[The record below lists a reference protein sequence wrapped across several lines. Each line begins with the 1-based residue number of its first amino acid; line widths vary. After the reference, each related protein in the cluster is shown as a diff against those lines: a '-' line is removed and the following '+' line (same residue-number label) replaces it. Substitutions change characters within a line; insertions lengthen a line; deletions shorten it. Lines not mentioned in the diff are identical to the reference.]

1 MTKRDFF
8 LKAMLAQE
16 FRRRAWV
23 ISAFSLIR
31 ENIDAW
37 KKEPY
42 PYRIVQTPA
51 GHFFIDPDKGG
62 QLTLIEDAVA
72 AEPPLKI
79 KEHLELATG
88 EVENLYK
95 DVVTT
100 YGNVLFNYTVLIY
113 PFGKKVP
120 FQEGRVSAGKLEEHV
135 IGRLAD
141 NPKPGDPAPK
151 AIDTVAP
158 LYVSEYLKF
167 CDAMFY
173 LAGFTQ
179 LCVPAV
185 TRKTMQAPPG
195 ILELRKK
202 LLEENKDR
210 LNDPAVIANVMQ
222 QLIKYDKEY
231 LKDDEGANFL
241 ISGKSYNVVRSK
253 LFLMHGAEA
262 GMGDGVDVDLIQ
274 NSLSEGWDIR
284 KFPAMNNSLRM
295 GSFNRGAE
303 TMLGGEAVKWLLRA
317 SSNMLVAQEDCGTRL
332 GLELFVDEESIRKL
346 PGFSVVTPDGHEKI
360 PDLEAAG
367 KYMGKKILLRSS
379 MFCKLDKTDYCAV
392 CVGEKLALSP
402 TALSA
407 AIAEYG
413 SIFLLLFMKAMHG
426 KSLEVAR
433 MNYRTALS

>member
-1 MTKRDFF
+1 MDKRTFF
-8 LKAMLAQE
+8 LKAMQADE
-16 FRRRAWV
+16 YRRRAWV

-31 ENIDAW
+31 EGMEAW
-37 KKEPY
+37 KKDAY
-42 PYRIVQTPA
+42 PYRIVQTPS
-51 GHFFIDPDKGG
+51 GHFFVDPEKGNA
-62 QLTLIEDAVA
+62 LTLIEDADPK
-72 AEPPLKI
+72 EPPLKI
-79 KEHLELATG
+79 KDHLELKEG
-88 EVENLYK
+88 EIPNVYK
-95 DVVTT
+95 DIKTT
-100 YGNVLFNYTVLIY
+100 YGNVLFNYTALIW

-120 FQEGRVSAGKLEEHV
+120 FAEGRVSAANLEAYV
-135 IGRLAD
+135 IKRMRD
-141 NPKPGDPAPK
+141 NPKAGEQADASTGQ
-151 AIDTVAP
+151 DAP

-195 ILELRKK
+195 LLELRKK

-210 LNDPAVIANVMQ
+210 LNDPAVIAGIMKK
-222 QLIKYDKEY
+222 LIEFDKEY

-241 ISGKSYNVVRSK
+241 ITKKSYDVVRSK
-253 LFLMHGAEA
+253 LFLMHGAES
-262 GMGDGVDVDLIQ
+262 GLGDGVEVDLIQ
-274 NSLSEGWDIR
+274 NSLSEGWDIN
-284 KFPAMNNSLRM
+284 KFPAMNNSLRA

-317 SSNMLVAQEDCGTRL
+317 SSNMTVTQEDCGSRL
-332 GLELFVDEESIRKL
+332 GLEIHVDNDTVHKL
-346 PGFSVVTPDGHEKI
+346 PGFSVVTQDGHEKI

-379 MFCKLDKTDYCAV
+379 MFCKLEKTDYCAV

-413 SIFLLLFMKAMHG
+413 NIFLLLFMKKMHG
-426 KSLEVAR
+426 TALQVAR
-433 MNYRTALS
+433 MNYKTALI